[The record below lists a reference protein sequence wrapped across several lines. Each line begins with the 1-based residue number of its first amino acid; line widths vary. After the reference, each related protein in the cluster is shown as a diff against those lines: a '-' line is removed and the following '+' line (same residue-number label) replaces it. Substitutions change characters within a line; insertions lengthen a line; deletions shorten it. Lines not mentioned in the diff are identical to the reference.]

1 MKKISLTQNE
11 VNELVD
17 LYQTEIDRAQ
27 RRIANLKAILKKI
40 SEGKSLTDDD
50 KVEVKKSTKEP
61 VAEPKKR
68 GRKPK
73 VQKEK
78 AVEVKAEPKKRGR
91 KPKVQKEKVAA
102 VKAEP
107 KKRGRKPKVKTAAAT
122 AKKTEK
128 VSKKKV
134 AKTPKVKE
142 PKKRGRKPKPVR
154 KSIKTGKG
162 EDKVKW
168 IDLIYDILRSKK
180 SLMLSNSL
188 TLAAME
194 RLGIAD
200 ADKDRVRMAI
210 STNLTRLTKY
220 DKTINKYSQEGTSGS
235 FYGLAEWFD
244 DKGKLN
250 AEFKNKLM

>member
-1 MKKISLTQNE
+1 MEHEKFLKVLDK
-11 VNELVD
+11 ELVVA
-17 LYQTEIDRAQ
+17 LGCTEP
-27 RRIANLKAILKKI
+27 IAIAFAAAMARKHVKG
-40 SEGKSLTDDD
+40 E
-50 KVEVKKSTKEP
+50 KVE
-61 VAEPKKR
+61 
-68 GRKPK
+68 
-73 VQKEK
+73 
-78 AVEVKAEPKKRGR
+78 EVKAEPKKRGR
-91 KPKVQKEKVAA
+91 KPKAEA

-107 KKRGRKPKVKTAAAT
+107 KKRGRKPKVKTEVAT

-168 IDLIYDILRSKK
+168 IDLIYDILRTQK

-244 DKGKLN
+244 DKGKLK